1 MTNLKIILYK
11 IYRKGY
17 KKYLD
22 IIFSLAYSFQIII
35 YKICSK
41 VCKTDVVEIYSNG
54 YKTDILDNYVLLA
67 ILCCMLVIS
76 LQLAPI
82 IFFYCEYTLK
92 YIKRYI
98 KQLTSVI
105 FFYCKYTLKYIKGY
119 TKFKKIKNLKFPR
132 LASIRLGYYYANKVD
147 NTYFASLISKIIKKH
162 LNLKKKI
169 TKEEIIKD
177 LYYSTWYG
185 PLYYYRKIQG
195 FINRS
200 ILFSLIK
207 RITWISSFLIF
218 LNRTDN
224 LRINLGMYLVS

>member
-105 FFYCKYTLKYIKGY
+105 FFTVNTHLNTLKDIQNS
-119 TKFKKIKNLKFPR
+119 KK
-132 LASIRLGYYYANKVD
+132 
-147 NTYFASLISKIIKKH
+147 SKT
-162 LNLKKKI
+162 LN
-169 TKEEIIKD
+169 
-177 LYYSTWYG
+177 
-185 PLYYYRKIQG
+185 
-195 FINRS
+195 FHA
-200 ILFSLIK
+200 
-207 RITWISSFLIF
+207 
-218 LNRTDN
+218 
-224 LRINLGMYLVS
+224 